1 MIITGNVL
9 TPDEGKLLTNGE
21 TVSDRV
27 YLGIHDS
34 PENWRDCE
42 PDYDPTYGKEEATA
56 EEIQQA
62 LEAIL

>member
-42 PDYDPTYGKEEATA
+42 PDYEPGEAEATA